1 MKFKKSQL
9 KQIIKE
15 EIEAIMS
22 EGWRDRFTHADP
34 GGMDYTLSAH
44 GDTAGRRMKRW
55 MASNDYTEEQIERA
69 SKLRYNNPLDLRMR
83 EIDDWYQYSSTQGWT
98 PEQIIYFIENAGK
111 YLPDG
116 ITAEKWE
123 EWKAVWTA

>member
-1 MKFKKSQL
+1 
-9 KQIIKE
+9 
-15 EIEAIMS
+15 
-22 EGWRDRFTHADP
+22 
-34 GGMDYTLSAH
+34 MDYTLSAH

-55 MASNDYTEEQIERA
+55 MAGNDYTEEQIERA

-111 YLPDG
+111 YLPKG

-123 EWKAVWTA
+123 EWKAGWSA

>member
-1 MKFKKSQL
+1 MKIKQLKL

-15 EIEAIMS
+15 EWETALS

-34 GGMDYTLSAH
+34 GGVDYTLSAF

-55 MASNDYTEEQIERA
+55 MADNGYTEEQIERA

-83 EIDDWYQYSSTQGWT
+83 EVDDWYQYSSTQGWT
-98 PEQIIYFIENAGK
+98 PEQII
-111 YLPDG
+111 
-116 ITAEKWE
+116 
-123 EWKAVWTA
+123 